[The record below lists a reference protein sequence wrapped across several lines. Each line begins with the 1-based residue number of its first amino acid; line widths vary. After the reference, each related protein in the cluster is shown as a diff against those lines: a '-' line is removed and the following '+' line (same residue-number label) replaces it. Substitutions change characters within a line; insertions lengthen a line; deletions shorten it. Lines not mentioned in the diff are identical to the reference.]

1 MRLAQ
6 FITRNIETIL
16 EQWEAF
22 AATRLPAAEHMKPLE
37 LRDHAKEILQAIAI
51 DLSMPQTREEQAAK
65 SKGLAPSVFGAPET
79 AAPNACGLEAKSGFD
94 IKTAGLRVSRAAG
107 QCPSLVDDT
116 CPPEHQRWTTSC
128 ASTKPSIRRS
138 LSP

>member
-1 MRLAQ
+1 VILPDPARRLAAGSLLTPGAITWTRGVSSMRLAQ

-51 DLSMPQTREEQAAK
+51 DLSMPQTRDEQAAK
-65 SKGLAPSVFGAPET
+65 SKGLAPGMLRAPET
-79 AAPNACGLEAKSGFD
+79 APK
-94 IKTAGLRVSRAAG
+94 RM
-107 QCPSLVDDT
+107 
-116 CPPEHQRWTTSC
+116 
-128 ASTKPSIRRS
+128 RS
-138 LSP
+138 

>member
-6 FITRNIETIL
+6 FITRNIESIL

-51 DLSMPQTREEQAAK
+51 DLSMPQTEEEQAAK
-65 SKGLAPSVFGAPET
+65 SKGLAAGMFRAPET
-79 AAPNACGLEAKSGFD
+79 AAQTHAILRAKSGFD
-94 IKTAGLRVSRAAG
+94 IQQLASEYRA
-107 QCPSLVDDT
+107 L
-116 CPPEHQRWTTSC
+116 
-128 ASTKPSIRRS
+128 
-138 LSP
+138 